1 LEKPMNILGPIFIS
15 ASAASL
21 FVGYGAPLPTEVQSK
36 QILQN
41 AAARP
46 DAPFGVDAF
55 YGRPHTTHR
64 FIREIVPSPYCR

>member
-1 LEKPMNILGPIFIS
+1 MNILGPLFIS

-21 FVGYGAPLPTEVQSK
+21 FVGFGAPLPTEVQSK

-41 AAARP
+41 AAP
-46 DAPFGVDAF
+46 DASFGVDAF
-55 YGRPHTTHR
+55 YGRPHTTRR

>member
-1 LEKPMNILGPIFIS
+1 MNILGPIFIS

-21 FVGYGAPLPTEVQSK
+21 VVGYGAPLSTEVQSK

-41 AAARP
+41 AAANP
-46 DAPFGVDAF
+46 AAPFGVDAF
-55 YGRPHTTHR
+55 YGRPHTARR